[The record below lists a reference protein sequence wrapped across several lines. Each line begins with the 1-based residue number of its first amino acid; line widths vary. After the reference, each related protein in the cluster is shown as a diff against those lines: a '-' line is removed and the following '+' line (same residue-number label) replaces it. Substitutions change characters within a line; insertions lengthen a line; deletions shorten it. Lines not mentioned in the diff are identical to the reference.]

1 MLKTE
6 LLIIG
11 GGAAGMAAALAAVQT
26 GQTVLLVERDSR
38 LGGVLPQCLHHGFGL
53 SYFHQDLTGAEY
65 ARRFVEQINNSPVQ
79 VLLQTTALLV
89 NQERTALLS
98 NSQGLIEVA
107 FQRLIL
113 ATGCR
118 EIPLGA
124 LPIAGT
130 RPAGIFTA
138 GQAQQMLNLYGYDIG
153 DDIIIL
159 GSGDIGL
166 IMAQQL
172 SQMGKRVPAIIE
184 QQPQFTAL
192 PEHQY
197 QCREVY
203 HIPSITSATI
213 TEIHGRRRIEGVTI
227 RHLDTLAE
235 EFLACSTLLVA
246 VGLRPEREL
255 IEPLQQNGAYPHWLT
270 LAGNCEHVHK
280 IFDTVSL
287 QGEKAALSML

>member
-1 MLKTE
+1 
-6 LLIIG
+6 
-11 GGAAGMAAALAAVQT
+11 
-26 GQTVLLVERDSR
+26 
-38 LGGVLPQCLHHGFGL
+38 
-53 SYFHQDLTGAEY
+53 
-65 ARRFVEQINNSPVQ
+65 
-79 VLLQTTALLV
+79 
-89 NQERTALLS
+89 
-98 NSQGLIEVA
+98 
-107 FQRLIL
+107 
-113 ATGCR
+113 
-118 EIPLGA
+118 
-124 LPIAGT
+124 
-130 RPAGIFTA
+130 
-138 GQAQQMLNLYGYDIG
+138 
-153 DDIIIL
+153 
-159 GSGDIGL
+159 
-166 IMAQQL
+166 MAQQL
-172 SQMGKRVPAIIE
+172 SQMGKRVLAIIE

-197 QCREVY
+197 QCREAY

-280 IFDTVSL
+280 IVDTVSL